1 MIKILEVII
10 QKIKGDSS
18 YKFEKNI
25 AFSAIINIL
34 YLRFFQLL
42 KGVIYKLTPCNFKGL
57 TFIGRKVKIDCKGS
71 VSSGKNLILN
81 DNVYIN
87 GLSRKGIHFGE
98 NCTVGRDAILQSTG
112 VIKNLGEGI
121 NIGSN
126 TAIGARNF
134 LSGQGG
140 IKIGRD
146 VIMGP
151 DIRIF
156 SENHNFTDNEV
167 IIKNQGESR
176 KGVEI
181 GNNCWIGANSTIL
194 DGVKIGDNTVIAAG
208 SVVTKSFPK
217 GVVIGGLPAK
227 IIKNLGDYSG

>member
-1 MIKILEVII
+1 
-10 QKIKGDSS
+10 
-18 YKFEKNI
+18 
-25 AFSAIINIL
+25 
-34 YLRFFQLL
+34 
-42 KGVIYKLTPCNFKGL
+42 
-57 TFIGRKVKIDCKGS
+57 
-71 VSSGKNLILN
+71 
-81 DNVYIN
+81 VYIN
-87 GLSRKGIHFGE
+87 GLSKNGIHFGE

-140 IKIGRD
+140 IKIGKD

-156 SENHNFTDNEV
+156 SENHNFSNNDV

-227 IIKNLGDYSG
+227 IIKNLGDYSE

>member
-18 YKFEKNI
+18 YKFEKKI
-25 AFSAIINIL
+25 AFSAISNIL

-57 TFIGRKVKIDCKGS
+57 TFIGRKVKIDFKGS

-87 GLSRKGIHFGE
+87 GLSIKGIRFGE
-98 NCTVGRDAILQSTG
+98 NCTVGRDAVLQSTG
-112 VIKNLGEGI
+112 VIKNIGEGI

-156 SENHNFTDNEV
+156 SENHNFLNNDI

-194 DGVKIGDNTVIAAG
+194 DGVKISDNTVIAAG

-227 IIKNLGDYSG
+227 IIKNLGDYSE